1 MKGLSYPTLTLHLVV
16 VMEKLFTYWVFMS
29 A

>member
-16 VMEKLFTYWVFMS
+16 AMEKLFTYWVFMS